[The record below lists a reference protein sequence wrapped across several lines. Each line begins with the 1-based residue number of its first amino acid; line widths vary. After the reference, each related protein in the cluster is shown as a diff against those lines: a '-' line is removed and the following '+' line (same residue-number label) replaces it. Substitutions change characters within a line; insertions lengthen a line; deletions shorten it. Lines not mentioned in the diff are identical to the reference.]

1 MKKIINILIPLALV
15 LLAFYL
21 SSNAW
26 KIYMDGTWTRDGRV
40 MSEIVKV
47 TPQVSGKIVKIY
59 IKDNQE
65 VKKGELLFEINPQDY
80 LNSLNQAKANLKKSE
95 SLLNQA
101 KNIASRDVKLSKRL
115 ISEEQVTS
123 DILNVKQRKAE
134 LSYAQVQVSQAKLD
148 YKRTKIF
155 AQADGFITNL
165 NLREGNYANKGQSL
179 ATLIEKKTFYVMGY
193 FEETKILNLNIDDKV
208 KISSF
213 SQDKIYYGRIEGI
226 GRGIVNQSSDNTGL
240 LPNVQP
246 TIPWV
251 RLAQRVPVRIK
262 ITDKLDDLNLISGT
276 TVTIEVI
283 D

>member
-15 LLAFYL
+15 FLAFYL

-123 DILNVKQRKAE
+123 DVLNVKQRKAE

-193 FEETKILNLNIDDKV
+193 FEETKIPNLNIDDKV

-213 SQDKIYYGRIEGI
+213 SQDKIYYGRIEGV
-226 GRGIVNQSSDNTGL
+226 GRGIVKS
-240 LPNVQP
+240 
-246 TIPWV
+246 
-251 RLAQRVPVRIK
+251 
-262 ITDKLDDLNLISGT
+262 KLR
-276 TVTIEVI
+276 
-283 D
+283 

>member
-1 MKKIINILIPLALV
+1 MKKLINILIPLTLV

-26 KIYMDGTWTRDGRV
+26 KIYMNGTWTRDGRV

-65 VKKGELLFEINPQDY
+65 VKKGELLLEIDPQNY
-80 LNSLNQAKANLKKSE
+80 LNNLNQAKANLKKSE

-123 DILNVKQRKAE
+123 DVLSVKQRKAE
-134 LSYAQVQVSQAKLD
+134 LDYAKVQVSQAKLD

-165 NLREGNYANKGQSL
+165 NLREGNYASKGQSL
-179 ATLIEKKTFYVMGY
+179 ATLIEKKTFYVIGY
-193 FEETKILNLNIDDKV
+193 FEETKIPNLHKEDKV

-213 SQDKIYYGRIEGI
+213 SQDKIYYGKIEGI